1 MKINWLLPG
10 AIATSAL
17 FVASSPAQAAKLQS
31 WRYDVNQNR
40 LEFRT
45 EGPVQPQAQ
54 LVFNPTRL
62 VIDLPGV
69 ELGRRQLVQQVN
81 GAIRLIRIGQLDE
94 HTTRLVVELSPGYT
108 LDPKQVKF
116 EGRTPSSWFVQLPTP
131 EAEQGVPSSLNV
143 YSVVKPNP
151 NTVQRQESN
160 ANVYSE
166 PIPSTNV
173 APLARRTIIS
183 SRANNS
189 NLADGIAQIENLRV
203 TGDGLFVRTS
213 GSVPKVKMFRSKD
226 KSAINID
233 ISSAA
238 LSSDFAMRDVTVNK
252 HGVRHVEFTE
262 LRTEPPGVRMTL
274 WVEKDGPDWGTNV
287 NSNGSLVILPN
298 SNGVR
303 VLENNGR
310 GGEDSNSNRY
320 SDNNF
325 RNNDDSNPSRYS
337 DNNPR
342 SYERANDSLSTIES
356 IELGSA
362 GAQLFIKADGTLASI
377 DSNWE
382 RSSGFF
388 RITIPNARLATPV
401 QGPNLDA
408 SSPILRIRLQQKD
421 SRTVVVYVQPA
432 PGVRIG
438 QLNQLTERVLSVQL
452 QRTRSITSPFSLPPL
467 ARPSYPQPMSNGPMT
482 INPNYGTQPQARRR
496 APNGRVV
503 IVVDP
508 GHGGK
513 DSGAPGLGGL
523 LEKNV
528 VLPISQRVASVLEQ
542 NGVQVVL
549 TRNSDYFVELQ
560 GRVDI
565 ADRSNADL
573 FVSVHSNSIDGRPD
587 VNGLETYYY
596 DSGYDLARVV
606 HNTILESIPSLK
618 NRGVR
623 KARFYVLRK
632 SSMPSILVETGY
644 MTGVEDNPRLGSS
657 EYQNRM
663 ADAIAQGI
671 LRYLRQR

>member
-1 MKINWLLPG
+1 VKINWLLSG
-10 AIATSAL
+10 AVATSAM
-17 FVASSPAQAAKLQS
+17 FIASSPAQAAQLQS
-31 WRYDVNQNR
+31 WRYDRDLNR

-54 LVFNPTRL
+54 LIFNPTRL

-69 ELGRRQLVQQVN
+69 RFERRQLMQQVG
-81 GAIRLIRIGQLDE
+81 GAIRVIRIGQLDE
-94 HTTRLVVELSPGYT
+94 QTTRLVVELNPGYT

-116 EGRTPSSWFVQLPTP
+116 EGRTPSRWFVQLPTP

-151 NTVQRQESN
+151 NTALRQEVN
-160 ANVYSE
+160 PNVNIE
-166 PIPSTNV
+166 TVPSTNIE
-173 APLARRTIIS
+173 PLPRRTIIS
-183 SRANNS
+183 SRTNNG
-189 NLADGIAQIENLRV
+189 NLTAGMAQIENLRV

-233 ISSAA
+233 ISGAT
-238 LSSDFAMRDVTVNK
+238 LSSDFARDIPVNK
-252 HGVRHVEFTE
+252 HGVRHIEFTD
-262 LRTEPPGVRMTL
+262 LRNEPPGVRMTL

-287 NSNGSLVILPN
+287 NSNGDLVILPN
-298 SNGVR
+298 NNGVR
-303 VLENNGR
+303 VAENN
-310 GGEDSNSNRY
+310 S
-320 SDNNF
+320 
-325 RNNDDSNPSRYS
+325 RNNDDSNSRRYS
-337 DNNPR
+337 DRDNDSNLLRSSDNSPR
-342 SYERANDSLSTIES
+342 SYESNDSLSTIQS
-356 IELGSA
+356 IELASA
-362 GAQLFIKADGTLASI
+362 GAQLFIKADGALGSI
-377 DSNWE
+377 DSNWD

-388 RITIPNARLATPV
+388 KITIPNAKLATPV
-401 QGPNLDA
+401 KGPNLSA
-408 SSPILRIRLQQKD
+408 SSPIFRIRLQQKD
-421 SRTVVVYVQPA
+421 SRTVVMYVQPA

-438 QLNQLTERVLSVQL
+438 QLNQLTEQVLSLQL
-452 QRTRSITSPFSLPPL
+452 QRTRSVTSPFSLPPL
-467 ARPSYPQPMSNGPMT
+467 ARPSYPQPMPNGSMT
-482 INPNYGTQPQARRR
+482 INPTYGKQPVARRR

-513 DSGAPGLGGL
+513 DSGAPGIGGL

-560 GRVDI
+560 GRVDM
-565 ADRSNADL
+565 ADRANADL

-606 HNTILESIPSLK
+606 HNTILESIPSLR

-644 MTGVEDNPRLGSS
+644 MSGVEDNPRLGSP

>member
-1 MKINWLLPG
+1 M
-10 AIATSAL
+10 
-17 FVASSPAQAAKLQS
+17 ASSPAHAAKLQS

-54 LVFNPTRL
+54 LIFHPTRL

-69 ELGRRQLVQQVN
+69 ALGRRQIEQQVG
-81 GAIRLIRIGQLDE
+81 GAIRVIRIAQLNE
-94 HTTRLVVELSPGYT
+94 QTTRLVLELSPGYT

-116 EGRTPSSWFVQLPTP
+116 EGRTPSRWFVQLPTP
-131 EAEQGVPSSLNV
+131 EAELGVPSSLNV

-151 NTVQRQESN
+151 NTAQTQEPN
-160 ANVYSE
+160 ASVYTE
-166 PIPSTNV
+166 PVPNINFESLP
-173 APLARRTIIS
+173 RRTVI

-189 NLADGIAQIENLRV
+189 NLAEGMAQIENLRV
-203 TGDGLFVRTS
+203 TGDGLYVRTS
-213 GSVPKVKMFRSKD
+213 GSIPKVKMFRSKD

-233 ISSAA
+233 ISGTA
-238 LSSDFAMRDVTVNK
+238 LSSDLAMRDVPVNK

-262 LRTEPPGVRMTL
+262 LRNLPGVRMTL
-274 WVEKDGPDWGTNV
+274 WVEKDSPDWGVNV
-287 NSNGSLVILPN
+287 NSDGSLVLLPN
-298 SNGVR
+298 SSGVR
-303 VLENNGR
+303 VSENNV
-310 GGEDSNSNRY
+310 
-320 SDNNF
+320 
-325 RNNDDSNPSRYS
+325 RNNDDRNSSRYS
-337 DNNPR
+337 DNNVRNNDDRNSSRYSENNPR
-342 SYERANDSLSTIES
+342 FDERANNLLPTIQS

-382 RSSGFF
+382 RSSGFY

-401 QGPNLDA
+401 KGPSLEA
-408 SSPILRIRLQQKD
+408 SSPVLRIRLQQKD
-421 SRTVVVYVQPA
+421 SRTVVMYIQPA

-438 QLNQLTERVLSVQL
+438 QLNQLTERVLSLQL
-452 QRTRSITSPFSLPPL
+452 HRTRSVTSPFSLPPL
-467 ARPSYPQPMSNGPMT
+467 ARPSYPQAMPNGSMT
-482 INPNYGTQPQARRR
+482 INPTYGRQPQVRRR

-565 ADRSNADL
+565 ADRANADL

-596 DSGYDLARVV
+596 ESGYSLARVV

-644 MTGVEDNPRLGSS
+644 MSGVEDNPRLGSP

>member
-1 MKINWLLPG
+1 MKINWLLSG
-10 AIATSAL
+10 AVATSAV
-17 FVASSPAQAAKLQS
+17 FIASSPAQAAKLQS
-31 WRYDVNQNR
+31 WRYDRDLNR

-54 LVFNPTRL
+54 LIFNPTRL

-69 ELGRRQLVQQVN
+69 KFERRQLIQQVG
-81 GAIRLIRIGQLDE
+81 GAIRIIRIGQLDE
-94 HTTRLVVELSPGYT
+94 QTTRLVVELSPGYS

-116 EGRTPSSWFVQLPTP
+116 EGRTPSRWFVQLPTP

-143 YSVVKPNP
+143 YSVVKPNS
-151 NTVQRQESN
+151 NTAQRQEPN
-160 ANVYSE
+160 ANLYKE
-166 PIPSTNV
+166 PVANTNIE
-173 APLARRTIIS
+173 PLPRRTIIS
-183 SRANNS
+183 SRTNS
-189 NLADGIAQIENLRV
+189 NLAGAMAQIENLRV

-213 GSVPKVKMFRSKD
+213 GSIPKVKMFRSKD

-233 ISSAA
+233 ISGAA
-238 LSSDFAMRDVTVNK
+238 LSSDFAMRDIPVNK
-252 HGVRHVEFTE
+252 HGVRHIEFTD
-262 LRTEPPGVRMTL
+262 LRSEPPGVRMTL
-274 WVEKDGPDWGTNV
+274 WVEKDSPDWGTNV
-287 NSNGSLVILPN
+287 DSNGDLVILPN

-303 VLENNGR
+303 VAENN
-310 GGEDSNSNRY
+310 S
-320 SDNNF
+320 
-325 RNNDDSNPSRYS
+325 RNNDDSNSRRYSDRNNDDSNSPRYS

-342 SYERANDSLSTIES
+342 SYESTNDSLSTIQS

-362 GAQLFIKADGTLASI
+362 GAQLFIKADGALGYI
-377 DSNWE
+377 DSNWD

-388 RITIPNARLATPV
+388 RITIPNAKLATPV
-401 QGPNLDA
+401 KGPSLDA
-408 SSPILRIRLQQKD
+408 SSPIFRIRLQQKD
-421 SRTVVVYVQPA
+421 SRTVVMYVQPA

-438 QLNQLTERVLSVQL
+438 QLNQLTERVLSLQL
-452 QRTRSITSPFSLPPL
+452 QRTRSVTSPFSLPPL
-467 ARPSYPQPMSNGPMT
+467 ARPSYPQPMPNGPMT
-482 INPNYGTQPQARRR
+482 INPTYGRQPVARRR

-513 DSGAPGLGGL
+513 DSGAPGIGGL

-542 NGVQVVL
+542 NGVQVML

-565 ADRSNADL
+565 ADRANADL

-644 MTGVEDNPRLGSS
+644 MTGVEDNPRLGSP

>member
-10 AIATSAL
+10 AVATSAL
-17 FVASSPAQAAKLQS
+17 FIALSPAQAAKLQF
-31 WRYDVNQNR
+31 WGYDVNQNR

-69 ELGRRQLVQQVN
+69 ELGHRHLMKQVG
-81 GAIRLIRIGQLDE
+81 GAIRVIRIGQLDE
-94 HTTRLVVELSPGYT
+94 HTTRVVVELSPGYT

-116 EGRTPSSWFVQLPTP
+116 EGRTPSRWFVQLPTP
-131 EAEQGVPSSLNV
+131 EAELGVPSSLNV
-143 YSVVKPNP
+143 YSVVKPNS
-151 NTVQRQESN
+151 NTGQRQEPN
-160 ANVYSE
+160 VNVYTE
-166 PIPSTNV
+166 PVPNTNLE
-173 APLARRTIIS
+173 PFPRRTVIS
-183 SRANNS
+183 RTNNS
-189 NLADGIAQIENLRV
+189 NLAEGMAQIDNLRV

-213 GSVPKVKMFRSKD
+213 GSISKVKMFRSKD

-233 ISSAA
+233 ISGAA
-238 LSSDFAMRDVTVNK
+238 LSSDFAMRDVPVNK

-262 LRTEPPGVRMTL
+262 LRSDPPGVRMTL
-274 WVEKDGPDWGTNV
+274 WVEKDSPDWGV
-287 NSNGSLVILPN
+287 NDSSYGGLVLLPN
-298 SNGVR
+298 SSGVR
-303 VLENNGR
+303 VSENNARNNG
-310 GGEDSNSNRY
+310 DSNSSRY
-320 SDNNF
+320 SDNNS
-325 RNNDDSNPSRYS
+325 RNNDDSNLNRYS

-342 SYERANDSLSTIES
+342 SYESSNDSLSTIQS
-356 IELGSA
+356 VELASA

-377 DSNWE
+377 DSNWD

-388 RITIPNARLATPV
+388 RITIPNAKLATPV
-401 QGPNLDA
+401 KGPNLDA

-421 SRTVVVYVQPA
+421 SRTVVMYVQPA

-438 QLNQLTERVLSVQL
+438 QLNQLTERVLSLQL
-452 QRTRSITSPFSLPPL
+452 QRTRSVTSPFSLPPL
-467 ARPSYPQPMSNGPMT
+467 ARPSYPQPIPNGSMT
-482 INPNYGTQPQARRR
+482 INPTYGTQPQARRR

-560 GRVDI
+560 GRVDL
-565 ADRSNADL
+565 ADRANADL
-573 FVSVHSNSIDGRPD
+573 FVSVHSNSIEGRPD

-606 HNTILESIPSLK
+606 HNTILESIPSLR

-644 MTGVEDNPRLGSS
+644 MSGVEDNPRLGSP

>member
-1 MKINWLLPG
+1 MKINWLLPS
-10 AIATSAL
+10 AVATSAL
-17 FVASSPAQAAKLQS
+17 FMASSPAHAAKLQS

-54 LVFNPTRL
+54 LIFHPTRL

-69 ELGRRQLVQQVN
+69 ALGRRQIEQQVG
-81 GAIRLIRIGQLDE
+81 GAIRVIRIAQLNE
-94 HTTRLVVELSPGYT
+94 QTTRLVLELSPGYT

-116 EGRTPSSWFVQLPTP
+116 EGRTPSRWFVQLPTP
-131 EAEQGVPSSLNV
+131 EAELGVPSSLNV

-151 NTVQRQESN
+151 NTAQTQEPN
-160 ANVYSE
+160 ASVYTE
-166 PIPSTNV
+166 PVPNINFESLP
-173 APLARRTIIS
+173 RRTVI

-189 NLADGIAQIENLRV
+189 NLAEGMAQIENLRV
-203 TGDGLFVRTS
+203 TGDGLYVRTS
-213 GSVPKVKMFRSKD
+213 GSIPKVKMFRSKD

-233 ISSAA
+233 ISGTA
-238 LSSDFAMRDVTVNK
+238 LSSDLAMRDVPVNK

-262 LRTEPPGVRMTL
+262 LRNLPGVRMTL
-274 WVEKDGPDWGTNV
+274 WVEKDSPDWGVNV
-287 NSNGSLVILPN
+287 NSDGSLVLLPN
-298 SNGVR
+298 SSGVR
-303 VLENNGR
+303 VSENNV
-310 GGEDSNSNRY
+310 
-320 SDNNF
+320 
-325 RNNDDSNPSRYS
+325 RNNDDRNSSRYS
-337 DNNPR
+337 DNNVRNNDDRNSSRYSENNPR
-342 SYERANDSLSTIES
+342 FDERANNLLPTIQS

-382 RSSGFF
+382 RSSGFY

-401 QGPNLDA
+401 KGPSLEA
-408 SSPILRIRLQQKD
+408 SSPVLRIRLQQKD
-421 SRTVVVYVQPA
+421 SRTVVMYIQPA

-438 QLNQLTERVLSVQL
+438 QLNQLTERVLSLQL
-452 QRTRSITSPFSLPPL
+452 HRTRSVTSPFSLPPL
-467 ARPSYPQPMSNGPMT
+467 ARPSYPQAMPNGSMT
-482 INPNYGTQPQARRR
+482 INPTYGRQPQVRRR

-565 ADRSNADL
+565 ADRANADL

-596 DSGYDLARVV
+596 ESGYSLARVV

-644 MTGVEDNPRLGSS
+644 MSGVEDNPRLGSP